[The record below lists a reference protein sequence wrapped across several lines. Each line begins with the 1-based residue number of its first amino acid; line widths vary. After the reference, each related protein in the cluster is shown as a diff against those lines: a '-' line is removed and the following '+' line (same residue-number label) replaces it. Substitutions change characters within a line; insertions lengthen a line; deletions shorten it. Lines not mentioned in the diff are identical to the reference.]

1 MIEIF
6 LILIAILF
14 VVVIIKFNKQVKWLL
29 TPVIWF
35 KDIIDPQWWANFIGN
50 KTGLFQRA
58 RNNRYRRWLE
68 TLPPRKKIA
77 IELGVALPLM
87 ILMDHYILMP
97 YLGMA
102 MLPWNWDWSGG

>member
-1 MIEIF
+1 MSKNRTIF
-6 LILIAILF
+6 ICILF
-14 VVVIIKFNKQVKWLL
+14 TCVWSSS
-29 TPVIWF
+29 P
-35 KDIIDPQWWANFIGN
+35 NFIGN

>member
-14 VVVIIKFNKQVKWLL
+14 VAVIIKFNKQVKWLL
-29 TPVIWF
+29 TPVIWL
-35 KDIIDPQWWANFIGN
+35 KNILDVQWWAEKIFY
-50 KTGLFQRA
+50 KLKLDRVA
-58 RNNRYRRWLE
+58 NNPYRRWLE
-68 TLPPRKKIA
+68 TLPMKKKIA